1 MVTIA
6 QKLLPTLD
14 LASACEVNL
23 NHAAVEWLRYRG
35 NPLGNPLLD
44 PREAQEMI
52 DWLHHT
58 KEVTWS
64 YGSYLEDRC
73 DFLRESYLD
82 DTGGYIHL
90 GVDVNVAPGTVV
102 AAPFDALVENVF
114 DDGDTPQGWGPR
126 LILKPFDSRIP
137 YLILGHLTSLS
148 SYRAGDKV
156 RAGDEL
162 ARIAPAPHNGY
173 WFPHLHVQ
181 LLSRAAVEPHQADMY
196 QSLDGYGHRRDL
208 PLLMWSYPDPTWLVV
223 PETSA
228 LLRDQVFSRE
238 MIAEFES

>member
-148 SYRAGDKV
+148 GYRAGDKV

-162 ARIAPAPHNGY
+162 AQIVPPLIMDIGFRTFMCNSCHARR
-173 WFPHLHVQ
+173 
-181 LLSRAAVEPHQADMY
+181 LSLIKPICTKALTDMGIDATFL
-196 QSLDGYGHRRDL
+196 S
-208 PLLMWSYPDPTWLVV
+208 
-223 PETSA
+223 
-228 LLRDQVFSRE
+228 
-238 MIAEFES
+238 